1 LRPPIYITA
10 TGTDAGKTH
19 ILCELLRGARARG
32 HAPVALKPVLSGY
45 DPEDLESSD
54 AGLLLAAMGHNACAE
69 SVDRV
74 TPYRFTEAVAPDKAA
89 AREGVFL
96 LHSQV
101 VDFCAQAMAEA
112 QGPVFIEG
120 AGGVMSPIASDGLNL
135 DLIRSLDARPI
146 LICGAY
152 LGAISHT
159 LTAVAAMRAN
169 DVPPEIT
176 LINPHPAGPASPE
189 EMAESLARFACP
201 ASIWTDGGAGRVLD
215 ALGL

>member
-1 LRPPIYITA
+1 MNSPIYITA

-32 HAPVALKPVLSGY
+32 HTPVALKPVLSGY
-45 DPEDLESSD
+45 DPEHLQSSD
-54 AGLLLAAMGHNACAE
+54 AGLLLAAMGRNACDEEVA
-69 SVDRV
+69 SV
-74 TPYRFTEAVAPDKAA
+74 TPFRFKEAVAPDKAA

-96 LHSQV
+96 LHGQV
-101 VDFCAQAMAEA
+101 VDFCKRAMEA
-112 QGPVFIEG
+112 AGGPVFIEG
-120 AGGVMSPIASDGLNL
+120 AGGVMSPIASDALNL
-135 DLIRSLDARPI
+135 DLIRSLDARPV

-159 LTAVAAMRAN
+159 LTAVAAMRAS
-169 DVPPEIT
+169 DVAPEMT
-176 LINPHPAGPASPE
+176 LINPHPAGPASTD

-201 ASIWTDGGAGRVLD
+201 ASVWGDGGAGRVLD